1 MPSLAFVVVSYN
13 TRALLQRCLAT
24 LPGSAIVVDNA
35 STDGSAE
42 LATIRNLRNLGFGAA
57 ANRGIS
63 AAAPPLVLL
72 LNADIELRPDSLAP
86 LLAAAEADPRVGIL
100 GPSLVSPQGRIQ
112 CTAFPDPSLRAAFAR
127 HLLFTETLAARIP
140 LPSPL
145 GRGAGGE
152 GDVAAD
158 WLLGAALLIRRQ
170 CFDEIGGFDESI
182 FLYGEDWDLCYR
194 ARKAGWRVRYV
205 PESQMIHHGNAAG
218 AALGPDRL
226 ARVTLS
232 ELRLIEKHYGART
245 ARLHR
250 ALALVGSAMRAP
262 FDEKHRR
269 LLAALTRHDS

>member
-24 LPGSAIVVDNA
+24 LPGPAIVVDNA

-42 LATIRNLRNLGFGAA
+42 LATIRNPRNLGFGAA
-57 ANRGIS
+57 ANRGIT
-63 AAAPPLVLL
+63 AAAAPLVLL
-72 LNADIELRPDSLAP
+72 LNADIELRPDSLGP
-86 LLAAAEADPRVGIL
+86 LLAAAEADPRVGLL

-112 CTAFPDPSLRAAFAR
+112 RSAFPDPSLRAAFAR
-127 HLLFTETLAARIP
+127 HVLFAETLAARLP
-140 LPSPL
+140 LPSLL
-145 GRGAGGE
+145 GRGTGGE

-158 WLLGAALLIRRQ
+158 WLLGAALLIRRR

-194 ARKAGWRVRYV
+194 ARKAGWRVRYA
-205 PESQMIHHGNAAG
+205 PESQMIHHSNAAG
-218 AALGPDRL
+218 AALGSDRL

-269 LLAALTRHDS
+269 VLAALTQHDS